1 MIRTTGVEDL
11 PDTIEEVPLF
21 AAELVGGVLLV
32 LLALGSALLLYLLLR
47 RRRLA
52 ASAPSLSC
60 ALRPNGKGRWRSS
73 FVRLGT
79 QSLDCFA
86 VFRLGLRPLRNW
98 SRGEVEIS
106 TPGEPGGFIPGLS
119 DPVVLELSSPAT
131 AEVFQLAIERSAYPA
146 LRSWTESGPPRPN
159 SVV

>member
-1 MIRTTGVEDL
+1 MIRTAGVDDL
-11 PDTIEEVPLF
+11 PDTIEDVPLF

-32 LLALGSALLLYLLLR
+32 LLAVGSALLLYLLLR

-60 ALRPNGKGRWRSS
+60 ALRQHGKGRWRSS

-86 VFRLGLRPLRNW
+86 VFGLGLRPLRSW
-98 SRGEVEIS
+98 SRGEMEVSIP
-106 TPGEPGGFIPGLS
+106 TEPSGFIPGLS
-119 DPVVLELSSPAT
+119 DPVVVELSSPAT
-131 AEVFQLAIERSAYPA
+131 AELFQLAIERSAYPA

>member
-1 MIRTTGVEDL
+1 MIRVTGVDDL

-32 LLALGSALLLYLLLR
+32 LLAVGSALLLYLLLR

-60 ALRPNGKGRWRSS
+60 TLRPLGKGRWRSS
-73 FVRLGT
+73 FLRLGT
-79 QSLDCFA
+79 HTLDCFA
-86 VFRLGLRPLRNW
+86 VFGLGLRPVRSW
-98 SRGEVEIS
+98 SRGDVEIS
-106 TPGEPGGFIPGLS
+106 TPAEPGGFIPGLS
-119 DPVVLELSSPAT
+119 DPVVLRLSTETT
-131 AEVFQLAIERSAYPA
+131 AEAFEIAIERGAYPA
-146 LRSWTESGPPRPN
+146 LRSWSESGPPRPT

>member
-1 MIRTTGVEDL
+1 MIRFTGVDDL
-11 PDTIEEVPLF
+11 PDTMEEVPLF
-21 AAELVGGVLLV
+21 AIEVVGGVLLV
-32 LLALGSALLLYLLLR
+32 LFAVGSALLLYLLLR

-60 ALRPNGKGRWRSS
+60 AIRLLGKGRWRSS
-73 FVRLGT
+73 FLRLGT

-86 VFRLGLRPLRNW
+86 VFRVGLRPVRSW
-98 SRGEVEIS
+98 SRGDVEVS
-106 TPGEPGGFIPGLS
+106 TPAEPRGFTPGLA
-119 DPVVLELSSPAT
+119 DPVVLRLTTATT
-131 AEVFQLAIERSAYPA
+131 AEVFELAIERSAYPA

>member
-1 MIRTTGVEDL
+1 MIRTTGVDDL
-11 PDTIEEVPLF
+11 PDSIEEVPLF

-32 LLALGSALLLYLLLR
+32 LLLIGCVLLLYLLLR

-60 ALRPNGKGRWRSS
+60 ALRLRGKGRWRSS

-79 QSLDCFA
+79 RSLDCFA
-86 VFRLGLRPLRNW
+86 VFRLGVRPLRSW
-98 SRGEVEIS
+98 SRGEMEIS
-106 TPGEPGGFIPGLS
+106 TPTEPVTFIPGLS
-119 DPVVLELSSPAT
+119 DAVVLEVSSPST
-131 AEVFQLAIERSAYPA
+131 AAVFELAIERGAYPA
-146 LRSWTESGPPRPN
+146 LRSWAESAPPRPN